1 MGGACSPPAPRHGIV
16 AVPAMTEVTT
26 MFLALRMSRMAMVL
40 PLGLVALSFLAF
52 RSTFADSPMHS
63 ITYSRVVDLSHVIS
77 PEIPLWPGDPAVEFK
92 TVAEI
97 DKDGYYLRSF
107 AIGEHSATHMNAPNS
122 FHAGGAGIDSYPAE
136 SLVVPAVVVDV
147 ADKAAANAD
156 YAATVED
163 ITTWEA
169 KNGRIPAGSV
179 VLLSTGWAKKWGEPK
194 AFLNVDADGKLHF
207 PGFAGETTKFLL
219 AERGIAGVGIDTHG
233 VDPGLDE
240 SFATNNQVL
249 EQPRIVLEN
258 LADLDRLPPTGST
271 LIIGLLRLKDG
282 SGSPVSVLAFVP

>member
-1 MGGACSPPAPRHGIV
+1 MRDVLCRRR
-16 AVPAMTEVTT
+16 TT
-26 MFLALRMSRMAMVL
+26 MALSI
-40 PLGLVALSFLAF
+40 GLVALSFAVHRPALAD
-52 RSTFADSPMHS
+52 AAAHS
-63 ITYSRVVDLSHVIS
+63 IAYSRVVDLSHVIS

-92 TVAEI
+92 TVADI

-107 AIGEHSATHMNAPNS
+107 TIGEHSATHMNAPNS
-122 FHAGGAGIDSYPAE
+122 FHAGGAGIDGYAAE

-147 ADKAAANAD
+147 AGKAAADAD

-169 KNGRIPAGSV
+169 KNGRIPKGSV
-179 VLLSTGWAKKWGEPK
+179 VLLSTGWAKRWDDPK

-207 PGFAGETTKFLL
+207 PGFGGDTTKFLL

-249 EQPRIVLEN
+249 EQPRIALEN
-258 LADLDRLPPTGST
+258 LANLDQLPPTGST
-271 LIIGLLRLKDG
+271 LVIGLLRLKDG

>member
-1 MGGACSPPAPRHGIV
+1 MRSVLRRKRVPPIIAIG
-16 AVPAMTEVTT
+16 
-26 MFLALRMSRMAMVL
+26 
-40 PLGLVALSFLAF
+40 LGLLIFSIPLHRSVLAGPP
-52 RSTFADSPMHS
+52 THS

-107 AIGEHSATHMNAPNS
+107 TIGEHSATHMNAPGS
-122 FHAGGAGIDSYPAE
+122 FHAGGAGIDGYPAE
-136 SLVVPAVVVDV
+136 SLVVPAVVVDI

-156 YAATVED
+156 YAATVAD
-163 ITTWEA
+163 IAAWEA

-179 VLLSTGWAKKWGEPK
+179 VLLSTGWAKKWGDPK

-207 PGFAGETTKFLL
+207 PGFAGDTTKFLL

-240 SFATNNQVL
+240 TFATNNQVL
-249 EQPRIVLEN
+249 EQPRIALEN
-258 LADLDRLPPTGST
+258 LANLDRLPPTGST
-271 LIIGLLRLKDG
+271 LVIGLLRLKDG